1 MVDNEI
7 LTRTYEE
14 APESLWKAV
23 KQALSTGIGATLKE
37 VEEEQR
43 RATFTT
49 DVSWTSWGENMVATV
64 EPGQPTGSLLKV
76 TGQPHTSILTTKWGE
91 EVHQHQFTETLVRAV
106 EQALIKGRSSRS
118 LAT

>member
-1 MVDNEI
+1 MVDDEI
-7 LTRTYEE
+7 LTRTYKV
-14 APESLWKAV
+14 APELLWKAV

-49 DVSWTSWGENMVATV
+49 GISWTSWGENMVATV

-76 TGQPHTSILTTKWGE
+76 TGQPHTSILTTRWGE
-91 EVHQHQFTETLVRAV
+91 EVHQHQFTQNLVQAV
-106 EQALIKGRSSRS
+106 ERALS
-118 LAT
+118 

>member
-1 MVDNEI
+1 MVDDKI
-7 LTRTYEE
+7 LTRTYEVE
-14 APESLWKAV
+14 PESLWKAV
-23 KQALSTGIGATLKE
+23 KQALSTGIGTTLKK

-49 DVSWTSWGENMVATV
+49 DISWTSWGENMVATV

-91 EVHQHQFTETLVRAV
+91 EVHQHQFTKNLVQAV
-106 EQALIKGRSSRS
+106 EQALS
-118 LAT
+118 

>member
-1 MVDNEI
+1 MVDDEI
-7 LTRTYEE
+7 LALTYEE

-49 DVSWTSWGENMVATV
+49 DISWTSWGGKYGRHCGA
-64 EPGQPTGSLLKV
+64 GPTHWFTAEGNG
-76 TGQPHTSILTTKWGE
+76 TTSHVYTDHEMGRRSPPAP
-91 EVHQHQFTETLVRAV
+91 VHQNFSP
-106 EQALIKGRSSRS
+106 SSRTG
-118 LAT
+118 AH